1 MNTRQQSSCL
11 NTNTNR
17 KYKTLVKPHVSTST
31 DDITGD
37 RQNRSIQLNEHMT
50 DEGNRVDTASVMHK
64 CEAQI
69 KTTLKLTCTNM
80 VLLDGSTC
88 ITSLLINQLCYR
100 EHSTT

>member
-1 MNTRQQSSCL
+1 M
-11 NTNTNR
+11 
-17 KYKTLVKPHVSTST
+17 VKPHVSTST

-88 ITSLLINQLCYR
+88 ITSLLINQLRYTR
-100 EHSTT
+100 YWGSHAII